1 MYVDPDYA
9 EPDLDEVTRLLEAQP
24 FATLVTDEPELRIAH
39 VPIQVRRAPA
49 SALTRT
55 PAPSSAPVS
64 VTDGLE
70 ITAHV
75 AGLDPFAE
83 SIRQRARILIS
94 VLGPSVYVSPA
105 WYASRGLPTYNFVAI
120 ELRGQA
126 EPLNDPDAVRAH
138 LMRLVQDHEQAL
150 NPGDPKARWRVD
162 EWARDRTTELLPE
175 LQAFTLRVEQVTAK
189 VKMGQ
194 NRTEGDRV
202 GTMAALHDSPR
213 TDHQVVEGLM
223 RARYD
228 SDGQV
233 KGER

>member
-9 EPDLDEVTRLLEAQP
+9 EPDLDEVTRLIEAQP
-24 FATLVTDEPELRIAH
+24 FATLVTDQPELRIAH
-39 VPIQVRRAPA
+39 VPVQVRRD
-49 SALTRT
+49 
-55 PAPSSAPVS
+55 
-64 VTDGLE
+64 DGLQLV
-70 ITAHV
+70 AHV

-126 EPLNDPDAVRAH
+126 EPLDDPEAVRAH

-150 NPGDPKARWRVD
+150 NPGDQKARWRVD

-175 LQAFTLRVEQVTAK
+175 LQAFTLRVDQLTAK

-194 NRTEGDRV
+194 NRIEGDRV
-202 GTMAALHDSPR
+202 GTMAALHESPR

-228 SDGQV
+228 DQGGV
-233 KGER
+233 KG

>member
-9 EPDLDEVTRLLEAQP
+9 EPDLDEVTRLIEAQP

-39 VPIQVRRAPA
+39 VPVQVRREPE
-49 SALTRT
+49 LQI
-55 PAPSSAPVS
+55 V
-64 VTDGLE
+64 
-70 ITAHV
+70 AHV

-83 SIRQRARILIS
+83 SIRQRARILVS

-120 ELRGQA
+120 ELRGRA
-126 EPLNDPDAVRAH
+126 EPLDDPDAVRAH

-150 NPGDPKARWRVD
+150 NPGDQKARWRVD

-202 GTMAALHDSPR
+202 GTMTALHDSPR

-223 RARYD
+223 KARYD
-228 SDGQV
+228 DQGRV
-233 KGER
+233 KGES

>member
-9 EPDLDEVTRLLEAQP
+9 EPDLDEVTRLIEAQP

-39 VPIQVRRAPA
+39 VPVQVRR
-49 SALTRT
+49 
-55 PAPSSAPVS
+55 
-64 VTDGLE
+64 TDSLE
-70 ITAHV
+70 LTAHV

-83 SIRQRARILIS
+83 SIRQRARILVS

-126 EPLNDPDAVRAH
+126 EPLDDPDAVRAH

-150 NPGDPKARWRVD
+150 NPGDQKARWRVD

-175 LQAFTLRVEQVTAK
+175 LQAFTVRVEQVTAK
-189 VKMGQ
+189 VKLGQ

-223 RARYD
+223 KARYD
-228 SDGQV
+228 DEGRV
-233 KGER
+233 KG

>member
-9 EPDLDEVTRLLEAQP
+9 EPDLDEVTRLIEAQP

-39 VPIQVRRAPA
+39 VPIQVRRND
-49 SALTRT
+49 S
-55 PAPSSAPVS
+55 
-64 VTDGLE
+64 LE
-70 ITAHV
+70 IAAHV

-83 SIRQRARILIS
+83 SIRQRARILVS

-126 EPLNDPDAVRAH
+126 EPLDDPDAVRAH

-202 GTMAALHDSPR
+202 GTMAALQESPR

-228 SDGQV
+228 NEGQV

>member
-9 EPDLDEVTRLLEAQP
+9 EPDLDEVARLIEAHP
-24 FATLVTDEPELRIAH
+24 FATLIADEPELRIAH
-39 VPIQVRRAPA
+39 VPVQVRRDAA
-49 SALTRT
+49 N
-55 PAPSSAPVS
+55 
-64 VTDGLE
+64 GLG
-70 ITAHV
+70 IVAHV

-83 SIRQRARILIS
+83 SIRQQARILVS
-94 VLGPSVYVSPA
+94 VVGPSVYVSPA

-126 EPLNDPDAVRAH
+126 VPLDDPDAVRAH

-162 EWARDRTTELLPE
+162 EWARDRTTDLLPE
-175 LQAFTLRVEQVTAK
+175 LQAFTLRVDQVIAK

-202 GTMAALHDSPR
+202 GTMAALHDSAR

-223 RARYD
+223 HARYD
-228 SDGQV
+228 SEGRA
-233 KGER
+233 KG

>member
-9 EPDLDEVTRLLEAQP
+9 EPDLDEVTRLIEAQP
-24 FATLVTDEPELRIAH
+24 FATLVTDQPELRIAH
-39 VPIQVRRAPA
+39 VPVQVRRD
-49 SALTRT
+49 
-55 PAPSSAPVS
+55 
-64 VTDGLE
+64 DG
-70 ITAHV
+70 IQIVAHV

-126 EPLNDPDAVRAH
+126 EPLDDPDAVRAH

-150 NPGDPKARWRVD
+150 NPGDQKARWRVD
-162 EWARDRTTELLPE
+162 DWARDRTTGLLPE

-202 GTMAALHDSPR
+202 GTMAALHESPR
-213 TDHQVVEGLM
+213 TDHQVVQGLM

-228 SDGQV
+228 DQGGV
-233 KGER
+233 KG

>member
-9 EPDLDEVTRLLEAQP
+9 EPDLDEVTRLIEAQP

-39 VPIQVRRAPA
+39 VPVQVRRDPE
-49 SALTRT
+49 LRI
-55 PAPSSAPVS
+55 V
-64 VTDGLE
+64 
-70 ITAHV
+70 AHV
-75 AGLDPFAE
+75 AGVDPFAE

-126 EPLNDPDAVRAH
+126 EPLDDPDAVRAH
-138 LMRLVQDHEQAL
+138 LMQLVQDHEQAL
-150 NPGDPKARWRVD
+150 NPGDQKARWRVD

-223 RARYD
+223 NARYD
-228 SDGQV
+228 GQGRV
-233 KGER
+233 RTDT

>member
-9 EPDLDEVTRLLEAQP
+9 EPDLDEVTRLIEAQP
-24 FATLVTDEPELRIAH
+24 FATLVTDDPELRIAH
-39 VPIQVRRAPA
+39 VPVQVRRD
-49 SALTRT
+49 
-55 PAPSSAPVS
+55 
-64 VTDGLE
+64 DGLE
-70 ITAHV
+70 IVAHV
-75 AGLDPFAE
+75 AGLDPFAQ
-83 SIRQRARILIS
+83 SIRRRARILVS

-120 ELRGQA
+120 ELRGYA

-150 NPGDPKARWRVD
+150 NPGDPKAWWRVD

-175 LQAFTLRVEQVTAK
+175 LQAFTLRVEQWTAK

-213 TDHQVVEGLM
+213 TDHTVVEDLM
-223 RARYD
+223 KARYD
-228 SDGQV
+228 DVGRV

>member
-9 EPDLDEVTRLLEAQP
+9 EPDLDEVTRLIEAQP
-24 FATLVTDEPELRIAH
+24 FATLVTGQPELRIAH
-39 VPIQVRRAPA
+39 VPVQVRREPGFGI
-49 SALTRT
+49 
-55 PAPSSAPVS
+55 V
-64 VTDGLE
+64 
-70 ITAHV
+70 AHV
-75 AGLDPFAE
+75 AGRDPFAA
-83 SIRQRARILIS
+83 SIRQRARILVS

-120 ELRGQA
+120 ELRGRA
-126 EPLNDPDAVRAH
+126 EPLDDPDAVRAH

-150 NPGDPKARWRVD
+150 NPGDPEARWRVD
-162 EWARDRTTELLPE
+162 EWARDRTSELLPE

-202 GTMAALHDSPR
+202 GTMTALHDSPR

-228 SDGQV
+228 DEGRS
-233 KGER
+233 KG

>member
-9 EPDLDEVTRLLEAQP
+9 EPDLDEVTRLIEAQP

-39 VPIQVRRAPA
+39 VPVQVRRDPE
-49 SALTRT
+49 LRI
-55 PAPSSAPVS
+55 V
-64 VTDGLE
+64 
-70 ITAHV
+70 AHV

-126 EPLNDPDAVRAH
+126 EPLDDPDAVRAH

-150 NPGDPKARWRVD
+150 NRVIRRRGGA
-162 EWARDRTTELLPE
+162 WTSGR
-175 LQAFTLRVEQVTAK
+175 
-189 VKMGQ
+189 
-194 NRTEGDRV
+194 
-202 GTMAALHDSPR
+202 GTGRPSCCRSCRRSPCGSSR
-213 TDHQVVEGLM
+213 
-223 RARYD
+223 
-228 SDGQV
+228 
-233 KGER
+233 

>member
-1 MYVDPDYA
+1 
-9 EPDLDEVTRLLEAQP
+9 
-24 FATLVTDEPELRIAH
+24 
-39 VPIQVRRAPA
+39 
-49 SALTRT
+49 
-55 PAPSSAPVS
+55 
-64 VTDGLE
+64 
-70 ITAHV
+70 
-75 AGLDPFAE
+75 
-83 SIRQRARILIS
+83 
-94 VLGPSVYVSPA
+94 
-105 WYASRGLPTYNFVAI
+105 
-120 ELRGQA
+120 
-126 EPLNDPDAVRAH
+126 
-138 LMRLVQDHEQAL
+138 MRLVQDHEQAL

-162 EWARDRTTELLPE
+162 EWARGRTTELLPE

-233 KGER
+233 KGE

>member
-1 MYVDPDYA
+1 MVQQPNGARMYVDPDYA

-39 VPIQVRRAPA
+39 VPVQVRRAVQ
-49 SALTRT
+49 SERDGGLHLT
-55 PAPSSAPVS
+55 V
-64 VTDGLE
+64 
-70 ITAHV
+70 HV

-83 SIRQRARILIS
+83 SIRRRARILVS

-162 EWARDRTTELLPE
+162 EWARERTTQLLPE

-202 GTMAALHDSPR
+202 GTMSALHDSPR
-213 TDHQVVEGLM
+213 TDHQVVEDLM
-223 RARYD
+223 RVRYD
-228 SDGQV
+228 ADGRV

>member
-9 EPDLDEVTRLLEAQP
+9 EPDLDEVTRLIEAQP
-24 FATLVTDEPELRIAH
+24 FATLVTDEPDLRIAH
-39 VPIQVRRAPA
+39 VPVQVRREPE
-49 SALTRT
+49 LQI
-55 PAPSSAPVS
+55 V
-64 VTDGLE
+64 
-70 ITAHV
+70 AHV

-83 SIRQRARILIS
+83 SIRQRARILVS

-126 EPLNDPDAVRAH
+126 EPLDDPDAVRAH

-150 NPGDPKARWRVD
+150 NPGDQKARWRVD
-162 EWARDRTTELLPE
+162 GWARDRTTELLPE
-175 LQAFTLRVEQVTAK
+175 LQAFTVRVEQVTAK

-202 GTMAALHDSPR
+202 GTMTALHDSPR

-223 RARYD
+223 KARYD
-228 SDGQV
+228 DQGRV
-233 KGER
+233 KGES

>member
-9 EPDLDEVTRLLEAQP
+9 EPDLDEVARLIEAQP
-24 FATLVTDEPELRIAH
+24 FATLVTDQPELRIAH
-39 VPIQVRRAPA
+39 VPVQVRQ
-49 SALTRT
+49 
-55 PAPSSAPVS
+55 
-64 VTDGLE
+64 DGGLQ
-70 ITAHV
+70 IVAHV
-75 AGLDPFAE
+75 AGRDPFAE

-126 EPLNDPDAVRAH
+126 EPLDDPDAVRAH

-150 NPGDPKARWRVD
+150 NPGDQKARWRVD
-162 EWARDRTTELLPE
+162 EWARDQTTELLPE

-213 TDHQVVEGLM
+213 TDHQMVEGLM
-223 RARYD
+223 KARYD
-228 SDGQV
+228 DEGRV
-233 KGER
+233 RGER

>member
-9 EPDLDEVTRLLEAQP
+9 EPNLDEIARLIAAHP

-39 VPIQVRRAPA
+39 VPVQVRD
-49 SALTRT
+49 TD
-55 PAPSSAPVS
+55 
-64 VTDGLE
+64 DGLQLV
-70 ITAHV
+70 AHV
-75 AGLDPFAE
+75 AGLDPFAD
-83 SIRQRARILIS
+83 SIRQGARILVS
-94 VLGPSVYVSPA
+94 VVGPSVYVSPA

-120 ELRGQA
+120 EVRGTA
-126 EPLNDPDAVRAH
+126 VPLNDPDAVRAH

-175 LQAFTLRVEQVTAK
+175 LQAFTLRADQVTAK
-189 VKMGQ
+189 VKLGQ
-194 NRTEGDRV
+194 NRTEADRL

-213 TDHQVVEGLM
+213 TDHQTVECLM

-228 SDGQV
+228 DHGG
-233 KGER
+233 KA

>member
-9 EPDLDEVTRLLEAQP
+9 EPDLDEVTRLIEAQP
-24 FATLVTDEPELRIAH
+24 FATLATDEPELRIAH
-39 VPIQVRRAPA
+39 VPVQVRRTVQ
-49 SALTRT
+49 SLR
-55 PAPSSAPVS
+55 
-64 VTDGLE
+64 DGGLE
-70 ITAHV
+70 IVAHV

-83 SIRQRARILIS
+83 SIRRRARILVS

-105 WYASRGLPTYNFVAI
+105 WYATRGLPTYNFVAI

-213 TDHQVVEGLM
+213 TDHAVIEDLM

-228 SDGQV
+228 SDGRV
-233 KGER
+233 RGER